1 MHYLWSELLCSVR
14 MRIASFTIDAL
25 HHHHAMPLP
34 YGLYI
39 GSKSLGSEASMMV
52 MHYLRSD
59 SMDGI
64 FCMVFRS
71 FTDRK
76 GKEIERAPSTSFS
89 TLFAQVLNEAAIAH
103 KLLCLH
109 ILSGRTKGVFGL
121 PFLTNASIMCLS
133 ALLWTVESPKRD
145 FLAGGFVRTPYDNQ
159 C

>member
-14 MRIASFTIDAL
+14 MRIVNSTIDAL

-34 YGLYI
+34 YGIYI
-39 GSKSLGSEASMMV
+39 GSKSLGSEASVMV
-52 MHYLRSD
+52 MHYLCSD
-59 SMDGI
+59 PMDGP

-71 FTDRK
+71 FTSRK
-76 GKEIERAPSTSFS
+76 GKDIERASSTSCS
-89 TLFAQVLNEAAIAH
+89 KLFAQVLNEAVIAH

-109 ILSGRTKGVFGL
+109 TLSGSTKGVFGL
-121 PFLTNASIMCLS
+121 LFLTNASIMCLS
-133 ALLWTVESPKRD
+133 AILWSVESPKRE